1 MSPCG
6 FGSKFL
12 RSSLPVIRGSKKC
25 WHQEGYLLI
34 NIHSTTKKSN
44 LSTSASK
51 ENGCNYLIDFSL
63 IIVSD
68 RHATMLDAQTY
79 NELYLFCH
87 PNGKTEAI

>member
-12 RSSLPVIRGSKKC
+12 RSSLPVISSSKKC

-44 LSTSASK
+44 LPTSASK
-51 ENGCNYLIDFSL
+51 ENGCNCLIDSSL
-63 IIVSD
+63 IIVCEK
-68 RHATMLDAQTY
+68 HATMLDAQTY
-79 NELYLFCH
+79 ELYLF
-87 PNGKTEAI
+87 